1 MSLFAWPQCAL
12 MAEGNI
18 SPNPDRRE
26 DEGRMWLFVYA
37 AVVTVIAGAGVVWWA
52 VGWMQR

>member
-1 MSLFAWPQCAL
+1 MNRQRD
-12 MAEGNI
+12 
-18 SPNPDRRE
+18 PDRRE

-37 AVVTVIAGAGVVWWA
+37 ALVAVIAGAGIVWWA